1 MTRRARLTVLLFA
14 ITGLGVSA
22 WATIIHHRLIG
33 NAAYVSPCDLNARFN
48 CSQVYL
54 SPYGMVAGVPVA
66 FGGVIWFTLVA
77 LVAGLV
83 RPPRDRR
90 PDASG
95 SYLFVLALIGLGTI
109 AYLAY
114 TSFFVLGTWCVL
126 CLATYVC
133 VMGIFL
139 IAFKSRTIPMR
150 QLPARIVDDVSTLTT
165 RPAVIA
171 IVILF
176 VLGVGYAIA
185 TLSRAFERVAAAP
198 AMTSVASTDASS
210 PADPR
215 RAFEE
220 AWAKQP
226 RVDLGVPA
234 GHARV
239 VVVKFLD
246 WQCPACKLTDEWYR
260 PVLAHFETLAPG
272 DVTYVEKDFPLD
284 PSCNF
289 AAGGRVHPAPC
300 DAAAAVR
307 LATTRGKREEMI
319 QWNFANQRATS
330 AAIRT
335 ETQALLGLTNVDQ
348 EFASVLRAIREDV
361 SDAAAL
367 RVHGTPTI
375 FINGVECPAQALP
388 PAYFQMAI
396 EYELRTAG
404 GGR

>member
-14 ITGLGVSA
+14 ITGLGVYA
-22 WATIIHHRLIG
+22 WATIIHHRLIE

-95 SYLFVLALIGLGTI
+95 SYLFGLALIGLGTI

-165 RPAVIA
+165 RPAAIA
-171 IVILF
+171 IVMLF
-176 VLGVGYAIA
+176 VLGVGYAIS
-185 TLSRAFERVAAAP
+185 TLPRAFERVAAAP

-272 DVTYVEKDFPLD
+272 DVKYVERDFPLD

-307 LATTRGKREEMI
+307 LATTRDKREEMI

>member
-1 MTRRARLTVLLFA
+1 MTVRARLAVLLFA
-14 ITGLGVSA
+14 VAGLAVSA
-22 WATIIHHRLIG
+22 WATIIHHHMIE
-33 NAAYVSPCDLNARFN
+33 NAAYVSPCDLNARFS

-54 SPYGMVAGVPVA
+54 SPYGTVAGVPVA

-77 LVAGLV
+77 LVAALV
-83 RPPRDRR
+83 RSPRDRR

-133 VMGIFL
+133 VTSIFF
-139 IAFKSRTIPMR
+139 IALNSRTTPMR
-150 QLPARIVDDVSTLTT
+150 QLPARIAEDALALTT
-165 RPAVIA
+165 KPAELAV
-171 IVILF
+171 VVLF
-176 VLGVGYAIA
+176 VAAVGYALA
-185 TLSRAFERVAAAP
+185 TFPRAFERVAPAP
-198 AMTSVASTDASS
+198 AMSSVASTDSSS

-215 RAFEE
+215 RAFED

-226 RVDLGVPA
+226 RVDLGIPA
-234 GHARV
+234 DHARV
-239 VVVKFLD
+239 VIVKFLD

-260 PVLAHFETLAPG
+260 PVLAHFEKLAPG
-272 DVTYVEKDFPLD
+272 DVKYVEKDFPLD

-307 LATTRGKREEMI
+307 LATTRGKRDEMI

-330 AAIRT
+330 SAIRT
-335 ETQALLGLTNVDQ
+335 EAQKMLGLTNVDEQ
-348 EFASVLRAIREDV
+348 FASVLRDIRQDV

-396 EYELRTAG
+396 EYELRTSG
-404 GGR
+404 GDR

>member
-1 MTRRARLTVLLFA
+1 ME
-14 ITGLGVSA
+14 
-22 WATIIHHRLIG
+22 
-33 NAAYVSPCDLNARFN
+33 
-48 CSQVYL
+48 
-54 SPYGMVAGVPVA
+54 
-66 FGGVIWFTLVA
+66 
-77 LVAGLV
+77 
-83 RPPRDRR
+83 
-90 PDASG
+90 DA
-95 SYLFVLALIGLGTI
+95 
-109 AYLAY
+109 
-114 TSFFVLGTWCVL
+114 
-126 CLATYVC
+126 
-133 VMGIFL
+133 
-139 IAFKSRTIPMR
+139 
-150 QLPARIVDDVSTLTT
+150 STLTT

-171 IVILF
+171 IVVLF

-185 TLSRAFERVAAAP
+185 TLPRAFARVAAAP
-198 AMTSVASTDASS
+198 AMSSVASTDASS

-215 RAFEE
+215 RAFED

-226 RVDLGVPA
+226 RVDLGIPA

-272 DVTYVEKDFPLD
+272 DVKYVEKDFPLD

-307 LATTRGKREEMI
+307 LATSRGKREEMI

-330 AAIRT
+330 AAIRA
-335 ETQALLGLTNVDQ
+335 EARALLGLTNVDQ
-348 EFASVLRAIREDV
+348 EFASVLRAIRQDV

-404 GGR
+404 SGR